1 MDKEKKTEKKVI
13 ELDELEKVTGGT
25 GTPKKE
31 PTPISPDTKKNI

>member
-31 PTPISPDTKKNI
+31 TKPISPDTKKNI